1 MIQTILGYCDV
12 KVTGLHSSNI
22 NIYSLLKKGDCVNH
36 VDMWFVPKKPPA
48 TIDFTYYQTIFIVGI
63 RTKTY
68 NNKFNNWY
76 TSIHHN
82 YNISILC
89 FTFAAYKFPCKG
101 AKDYTISSKW
111 NDNPFTVI
119 TKGTLIFQRL
129 PVKQCNNI
137 PEIMHTLEKPL
148 MANTVRME
156 IPTYYDDGFFSSILL
171 YWHWVIGIHSLE
183 CRDTKRMFDTF
194 CNVNHIYN
202 VLTPY
207 QPINYLNLWIVIFPY
222 IWYIILSVSGKKSL
236 MQYWYCEI

>member
-1 MIQTILGYCDV
+1 MIQIILGYCDV

-68 NNKFNNWY
+68 NNKFHNWY

-89 FTFAAYKFPCKG
+89 FTFATYKFPCKG

-156 IPTYYDDGFFSSILL
+156 IPTYYDDGSSLQYFFI
-171 YWHWVIGIHSLE
+171 
-183 CRDTKRMFDTF
+183 DTEWYEFIPWNAETQKGCLTHFVMWITFTMFWP
-194 CNVNHIYN
+194 HIN
-202 VLTPY
+202 
-207 QPINYLNLWIVIFPY
+207 Q
-222 IWYIILSVSGKKSL
+222 
-236 MQYWYCEI
+236 